1 MAGTHLPTITMIIGF
16 ILVLDS
22 FLVIQNMFTGATVT
36 FTNGIELLLGLVVIG
51 IGFKLREMKA

>member
-1 MAGTHLPTITMIIGF
+1 MAGKHISSITMIIGF

-36 FTNGIELLLGLVVIG
+36 FTNGLELLLGLVVIG

>member
-1 MAGTHLPTITMIIGF
+1 MAGTHLPTITMLIGF

-36 FTNGIELLLGLVVIG
+36 FTNGVELLLGLVVIG

>member
-36 FTNGIELLLGLVVIG
+36 FTNGLELLLGLVVIG

>member
-36 FTNGIELLLGLVVIG
+36 FTNGLELLLGLIVIG